1 MSEFTN
7 SEKTSSVNGYPNPA
21 PRFEMSSTSS
31 SQKHTDPP
39 PRAQVAV
46 SALVT
51 VFNRER
57 ILTETIGSLL
67 SSGFRELEIVIVDD
81 CSKDDSWKICKQL
94 ESSSGDVPIRS
105 FRNSENL
112 GDYANR
118 NQAAAYAQGRYLKYL
133 DADDLIYPHSL
144 QVMVDAMEQF
154 PDAALA
160 LSANVIDPETP
171 YPERI
176 EPPEFFRRH
185 FFGRSPIGVG
195 PSAAIIRR
203 DCFEAVGGFSGRQF
217 VGDTELWL
225 KLAER
230 WPIVLLPPALVWW
243 RRHEGQQMSQEQ
255 KRPEVL
261 NVRFSL
267 ELEVLRGTAHLS
279 PSAKLAAERRIRRIH
294 ARRLLSMAIRN
305 RKLLTALKLFQAS
318 QLTAADLLRGFRKPD
333 RPDAGLT
340 AVSSCKSQDVHQ

>member
-1 MSEFTN
+1 MMQH
-7 SEKTSSVNGYPNPA
+7 SV
-21 PRFEMSSTSS
+21 S
-31 SQKHTDPP
+31 
-39 PRAQVAV
+39 V

-51 VFNRER
+51 VFNRQQ
-57 ILTETIGSLL
+57 ILRSTVESLL
-67 SSGFRELEIVIVDD
+67 ASSFRDIEVVLVDD
-81 CSKDDSWKICKQL
+81 CSRDDSWTLCQKL
-94 ESSSGDVPIRS
+94 ESASADIPVRA
-105 FRNSENL
+105 FRNDRNL

-118 NQAAAYAQGRYLKYL
+118 NRAASMARGQYLKYL

-154 PDAALA
+154 SDAALA
-160 LSANVIDPETP
+160 LSANVIDPEVP

-230 WPIVLLPPALVWW
+230 WPVVLLPPALVWW
-243 RRHEGQQMSQEQ
+243 RRHEGQQMSLEI
-255 KRPEVL
+255 KNPEVM
-261 NVRFSL
+261 NIRFSL
-267 ELEVLRGTAHLS
+267 QMQVLTSTKHLTAGEKIQAS
-279 PSAKLAAERRIRRIH
+279 IRLRNNH
-294 ARRLLSMAIRN
+294 ARSLLSWGLRRHRPVTAI
-305 RKLLTALKLFQAS
+305 KLIKKAELS
-318 QLTAADLLRGFRKPD
+318 
-333 RPDAGLT
+333 
-340 AVSSCKSQDVHQ
+340 VSDVVRSLGGYR